1 MTGPARGHPK
11 LIHEARLEWD
21 GSTGEGYRFYSR
33 AHTGTAAGISLG
45 LSADPHFRGDATLLN
60 PEQLVVL
67 AASSCQLLSFLSLA
81 ARRHLTVLRYTDDAV
96 GHLSED
102 LRRARIELI
111 ELNPAIEMAAGTDEA
126 LVLALVDQAHEECY
140 IANSLNSTITI
151 KPVLSTHRPPDGEL
165 SRPGP
170 G

>member
-1 MTGPARGHPK
+1 MHT
-11 LIHEARLEWD
+11 ARLAWD

-33 AHTGTAAGISLG
+33 AHSAVAAKASLR
-45 LSADPHFRGDATLLN
+45 LSADPHFRGDAALLN
-60 PEQLVVL
+60 PEQLVVM

-81 ARRHLTVLRYTDDAV
+81 ARRHLDVVRYTDDAV

-111 ELNPAIEMAAGTDEA
+111 ELAPVIDVAPGTDEA
-126 LVLALVDQAHEECY
+126 LVLALVEQAHQECY

-151 KPVLSTHRPPDGEL
+151 TATVRTVPAG
-165 SRPGP
+165 
-170 G
+170 

>member
-1 MTGPARGHPK
+1 MQRLTHQ
-11 LIHEARLEWD
+11 ARLEWD
-21 GSTGEGYRFYSR
+21 GSTGAGYRVYSR
-33 AHTGTAAGISLG
+33 EHSASAPPAGAALR
-45 LSADPHFRGDATLLN
+45 LSADPHFRGDAALLN

-81 ARRHLTVLRYTDDAV
+81 ARRHLDVVHYADDAT

-111 ELNPAIEMAAGTDEA
+111 ELRPVIDVAPGTDEA
-126 LVLALVDQAHEECY
+126 LVLGLVEQAHQECY
-140 IANSLNSTITI
+140 IANSLTSTVTI
-151 KPVLSTHRPPDGEL
+151 SPVVRTV